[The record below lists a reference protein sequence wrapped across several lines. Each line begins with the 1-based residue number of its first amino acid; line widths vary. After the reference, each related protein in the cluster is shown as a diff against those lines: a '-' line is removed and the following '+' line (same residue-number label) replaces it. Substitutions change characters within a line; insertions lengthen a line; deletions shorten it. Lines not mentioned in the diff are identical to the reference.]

1 MRWMMQQL
9 LMYSMGVATVG
20 GGLVHDITCCRLCY
34 AKSVSGKDGDQLME
48 IATIVGVGS
57 RESGLLQPE

>member
-1 MRWMMQQL
+1 
-9 LMYSMGVATVG
+9 MGVATVG